1 MRTQRKK
8 CQDMP
13 RLEAAV
19 RQLFASL
26 SKEDANVIWAFD
38 TENQC
43 RNHFFFFN
51 DILYSKK
58 FIFFSLAPVPERIT
72 MGRKEQPSVA
82 NAYHLVVKLESTG

>member
-1 MRTQRKK
+1 
-8 CQDMP
+8 MP

-19 RQLFASL
+19 RQRFASL
-26 SKEDANVIWAFD
+26 SKEDANVIWAFH

-58 FIFFSLAPVPERIT
+58 FIFFYLAPVLEPVPERIT